1 MQLLERA
8 EPLEILNRCLQ
19 EAASGHGA
27 LVFVGGEAGIGKTS
41 LIDQFALEARSTA
54 TVATGRCDDL
64 AMPGPF
70 GPFIEIAGQLGLN
83 VERLFGEAMPRDQ
96 LSRAFLAALERQKGV
111 IVLVCEDAHWADEAS
126 LDLIRYLGRRVS
138 HLPLLVIVTYR
149 DDEIGPYHP
158 FRRILGDL
166 ATMPAVRRI
175 SLSPLSVDAV
185 AALAIE
191 SELDATNLHELT
203 GGNPFFVNEVV
214 AAGRADVPPTVRDAV
229 LARAARLS
237 DEARAVLDAAAAI
250 GMVIDIDLLESVIG
264 GPVEDALDECLAA
277 GVMKS
282 TDGSLAFRHAITRQA
297 ILETISLPRYL
308 ALQRRILA
316 ALQRPAVLRHDLPR
330 IAHHAEEARDR
341 DAVLTAAP
349 AAARQ
354 AGTYTTTIVAR
365 ISGSDAEW

>member
-1 MQLLERA
+1 
-8 EPLEILNRCLQ
+8 
-19 EAASGHGA
+19 
-27 LVFVGGEAGIGKTS
+27 
-41 LIDQFALEARSTA
+41 
-54 TVATGRCDDL
+54 
-64 AMPGPF
+64 
-70 GPFIEIAGQLGLN
+70 
-83 VERLFGEAMPRDQ
+83 
-96 LSRAFLAALERQKGV
+96 
-111 IVLVCEDAHWADEAS
+111 
-126 LDLIRYLGRRVS
+126 
-138 HLPLLVIVTYR
+138 
-149 DDEIGPYHP
+149 
-158 FRRILGDL
+158 
-166 ATMPAVRRI
+166 
-175 SLSPLSVDAV
+175 
-185 AALAIE
+185 
-191 SELDATNLHELT
+191 
-203 GGNPFFVNEVV
+203 
-214 AAGRADVPPTVRDAV
+214 
-229 LARAARLS
+229 
-237 DEARAVLDAAAAI
+237 
-250 GMVIDIDLLESVIG
+250 MVIDIDLLESVIG